1 MSRDGGFQVGDRSSR
16 TLYDVRLVRATRKA
30 GLAVVVAWDAI
41 VDASWEAGE
50 RVPFDDAIDTLPYD
64 LGDSMSI
71 KAALTSVGLLEDGL
85 IREDSWTNWFGA
97 AEDRREAKRER
108 DRTYAAARRQRVA
121 AESAPVVPSVRPSV
135 RPSDRTVLPA
145 RPRARDASSNDA
157 NTEKAAAVAREVV
170 EKLGLPQ

>member
-71 KAALTSVGLLEDGL
+71 KAALTSIGLLEDGL

-108 DRTYAAARRQRVA
+108 DRAYAAARQRA
-121 AESAPVVPSVRPSV
+121 ARLAGLAT
-135 RPSDRTVLPA
+135 SDPA
-145 RPRARDASSNDA
+145 AFRRKLGEFLARRGFDYETIRDV
-157 NTEKAAAVAREVV
+157 VARLAGEFGVT
-170 EKLGLPQ
+170 EDGEDLG